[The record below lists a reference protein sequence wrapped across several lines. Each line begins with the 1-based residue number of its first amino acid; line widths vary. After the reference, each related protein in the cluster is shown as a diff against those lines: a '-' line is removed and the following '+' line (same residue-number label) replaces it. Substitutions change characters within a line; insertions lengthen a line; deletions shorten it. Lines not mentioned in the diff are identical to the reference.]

1 MDAPMTK
8 RTVLRVV
15 RILLFLLLSA
25 GMASAQT
32 ATGPSSSP
40 SGGWQ
45 PWIVVGG
52 SSTTL
57 LGDCTDCAADTYV
70 HDGGVL
76 GIVGTPLTPRT
87 DVGVQI
93 FWVPSS
99 SAAGD
104 PINTTYLMGTFQFRP
119 WGSSG
124 FFVRVSSGMA
134 FVKNWIVDIDTSKAY
149 RSKAFALEIGGGWE
163 WRFGRRLGTQVFGSQ
178 HVAALGD
185 LETATTRVENVM
197 GNFWSVGGGIVIR

>member
-1 MDAPMTK
+1 MTK
-8 RTVLRVV
+8 RAVLPVLR
-15 RILLFLLLSA
+15 ICLLLLLSSGVA
-25 GMASAQT
+25 AAQT
-32 ATGPSSSP
+32 ASSSSP
-40 SGGWQ
+40 STGWQ

-57 LGDCTDCAADTYV
+57 LGDCTDCPADTYI

-76 GIVGTPLTPRT
+76 AIVGTPLTPRT
-87 DVGVQI
+87 DIGGQL

-99 SAAGD
+99 SAAGE
-104 PINTTYLMGTFQFRP
+104 PINTTYVMGTFQFRP

-124 FFVRVSSGMA
+124 FFVRLSSGMA
-134 FVKNWIVDIDTSKAY
+134 FVRNWVVDTDTSTSFT
-149 RSKAFALEIGGGWE
+149 SKAFALEVGGGWE
-163 WRFGRRLGTQVFGSQ
+163 WRFGRRFGTQVFGSQ

-185 LETATTRVENVM
+185 LQGATQKVENVM

>member
-1 MDAPMTK
+1 MTK
-8 RTVLRVV
+8 RAVLPVL
-15 RILLFLLLSA
+15 RILLLLLLSSGVA
-25 GMASAQT
+25 AAQT
-32 ATGPSSSP
+32 ATSSSP
-40 SGGWQ
+40 SSGWQ

-57 LGDCTDCAADTYV
+57 LGDCTDCPADTYI

-87 DVGVQI
+87 DIGGQI

-99 SAAGD
+99 SAAGE
-104 PINTTYLMGTFQFRP
+104 PINTTYVMGTFQFRP

-124 FFVRVSSGMA
+124 FFVRLSSGMA
-134 FVKNWIVDIDTSKAY
+134 FVRNWIVDTDTSTSFT
-149 RSKAFALEIGGGWE
+149 SKAFALEIGGGWE
-163 WRFGRRLGTQVFGSQ
+163 WRFSRRFGTQVFGSQ

-185 LETATTRVENVM
+185 LQGATQRVENVM

>member
-1 MDAPMTK
+1 MTN
-8 RTVLRVV
+8 RTVLPVL
-15 RILLFLLLSA
+15 RILILLVVSV
-25 GMASAQT
+25 GVASAQT
-32 ATGPSSSP
+32 AAPASSS
-40 SGGWQ
+40 SDGWK
-45 PWIVVGG
+45 PWVVAGG

-57 LGDCTDCAADTYV
+57 LGDCTDCPADTYV

-76 GIVGTPLTPRT
+76 AIVGSPLTPRT
-87 DVGVQI
+87 DIGVEL

-104 PINTTYLMGTFQFRP
+104 KINSTYVMGTFQFRP
-119 WGSSG
+119 WSSKG

-134 FVKNWIVDIDTSKAY
+134 FVRNWVVETDTTDTFT
-149 RSKAFALEIGGGWE
+149 SKAFALEIGGGWE
-163 WRFGRRLGTQVFGSQ
+163 WRLSRRFGAQAFGSQ

-185 LETATTRVENVM
+185 LQGSTRRVENVM

>member
-1 MDAPMTK
+1 MTK
-8 RTVLRVV
+8 RAVLPLA
-15 RILLFLLLSA
+15 ILLLLVVSA
-25 GMASAQT
+25 GIASAQG
-32 ATGPSSSP
+32 ATPPSSS
-40 SGGWQ
+40 SSDGWQ

-57 LGDCTDCAADTYV
+57 LGDCTDCPADTYV

-87 DVGVQI
+87 DVGAQV
-93 FWVPSS
+93 FWVPTS

-104 PINTTYLMGTFQFRP
+104 PINTTYVMGTFQFRP

-124 FFVRVSSGMA
+124 FFVRISSGMA
-134 FVKNWIVDIDTSKAY
+134 FVRNWVVDTDTSTSFT
-149 RSKAFALEIGGGWE
+149 SKAFALEIGGGWE
-163 WRFGRRLGTQVFGSQ
+163 WRFARHFGTQVFGSQ

>member
-1 MDAPMTK
+1 MTK
-8 RTVLRVV
+8 RAVLPVL
-15 RILLFLLLSA
+15 RILLLLLLSSGVA
-25 GMASAQT
+25 AAQT
-32 ATGPSSSP
+32 ATSSSP
-40 SGGWQ
+40 SSGWQ

-57 LGDCTDCAADTYV
+57 LGDCTDCPADTYV

-87 DVGVQI
+87 DIGGQI

-99 SAAGD
+99 SAAGE
-104 PINTTYLMGTFQFRP
+104 PINTTYVMGTFQFRP

-124 FFVRVSSGMA
+124 FFVRLSSGMA
-134 FVKNWIVDIDTSKAY
+134 FVRNWIVDTDTSTSFT
-149 RSKAFALEIGGGWE
+149 SKAFALEIGGGWE
-163 WRFGRRLGTQVFGSQ
+163 WRFSRRFGTQVFGSQ

-185 LETATTRVENVM
+185 LQGATQRVENVM

>member
-1 MDAPMTK
+1 MTK
-8 RTVLRVV
+8 RAVLPVLRICLV
-15 RILLFLLLSA
+15 LLLSSGLA
-25 GMASAQT
+25 AAQT
-32 ATGPSSSP
+32 APSSP
-40 SGGWQ
+40 STGWQ

-57 LGDCTDCAADTYV
+57 LGDCTDCPADTYV

-76 GIVGTPLTPRT
+76 AIVGAPLTPRT
-87 DVGVQI
+87 DIGGQL

-99 SAAGD
+99 SAAGE
-104 PINTTYLMGTFQFRP
+104 PINTTYVMGTFQFRP

-124 FFVRVSSGMA
+124 FFLRLSSGMA
-134 FVKNWIVDIDTSKAY
+134 FVRNWVVDTDTSTSFT
-149 RSKAFALEIGGGWE
+149 SKAFALEIGGGWE
-163 WRFGRRLGTQVFGSQ
+163 WRFGRRFGTQVFGSQ

-185 LETATTRVENVM
+185 LQGATQRVENVM

>member
-1 MDAPMTK
+1 MTK
-8 RTVLRVV
+8 RAVLPLQ
-15 RILLFLLLSA
+15 ILLFLVVSA
-25 GMASAQT
+25 GIASAQG
-32 ATGPSSSP
+32 ATPPSSS
-40 SGGWQ
+40 SSDGWQ

-57 LGDCTDCAADTYV
+57 LGDCTDCPADTYI

-87 DVGVQI
+87 DVGAQV
-93 FWVPSS
+93 FWVPTS

-104 PINTTYLMGTFQFRP
+104 PINTTYVMGTFQFRP

-124 FFVRVSSGMA
+124 FFVRISSGMA
-134 FVKNWIVDIDTSKAY
+134 FVRNWVVDTDTSTSFT
-149 RSKAFALEIGGGWE
+149 SKAFALEIGGGWE
-163 WRFGRRLGTQVFGSQ
+163 WRFARHFGTQVFGSQ

>member
-1 MDAPMTK
+1 MTK
-8 RTVLRVV
+8 RAVLPLQ
-15 RILLFLLLSA
+15 ILLLLVVSA
-25 GMASAQT
+25 GIASAQG
-32 ATGPSSSP
+32 ATPPSSS
-40 SGGWQ
+40 SSDGWQ

-57 LGDCTDCAADTYV
+57 LGDCTDCPADTYI

-87 DVGVQI
+87 DIGAQV
-93 FWVPSS
+93 FWVPTS

-104 PINTTYLMGTFQFRP
+104 PINTTYVMGTFQFRP

-124 FFVRVSSGMA
+124 FFVRISSGMA
-134 FVKNWIVDIDTSKAY
+134 FVRNWVVDTDTSTSFT
-149 RSKAFALEIGGGWE
+149 SKAFALEIGGGWE
-163 WRFGRRLGTQVFGSQ
+163 WRFARHFGTQVFGSQ

>member
-1 MDAPMTK
+1 MDNLMTK
-8 RTVLRVV
+8 RAALPALR
-15 RILLFLLLSA
+15 ICLLLLLSSGVA
-25 GMASAQT
+25 AAQT
-32 ATGPSSSP
+32 ATSSSSSP
-40 SGGWQ
+40 STGWQ

-57 LGDCTDCAADTYV
+57 LGDCTDCPADTYV

-76 GIVGTPLTPRT
+76 AIVGTPLTPRT
-87 DVGVQI
+87 DIGGQL

-99 SAAGD
+99 SAAGE
-104 PINTTYLMGTFQFRP
+104 PINTTYVMGTFQFRP

-124 FFVRVSSGMA
+124 FFVRLSSGMA
-134 FVKNWIVDIDTSKAY
+134 FVRNWVVDTDTSTSFT
-149 RSKAFALEIGGGWE
+149 SKAFALEIGGGWE
-163 WRFGRRLGTQVFGSQ
+163 WRFGRRFGTQVFGSQ

-185 LETATTRVENVM
+185 LQGSTQRVENVM